1 MKKIDSTF
9 ETKNEEKWITNLKNL
24 EEKKLENDC
33 LSSTKMILLMK
44 PPGHGDGESGSEDA
58 FEG

>member
-1 MKKIDSTF
+1 MDNKL
-9 ETKNEEKWITNLKNL
+9 EKL
-24 EEKKLENDC
+24 EKEKLENDC
-33 LSSTKMILLMK
+33 LSSMKMILLMK